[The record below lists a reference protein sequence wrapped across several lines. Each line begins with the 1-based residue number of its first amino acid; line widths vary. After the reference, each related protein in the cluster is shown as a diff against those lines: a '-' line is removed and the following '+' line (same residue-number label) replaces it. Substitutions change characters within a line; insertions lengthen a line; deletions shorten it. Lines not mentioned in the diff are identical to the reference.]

1 MADKPSS
8 GEILGI
14 PYNFERPSLGRL
26 LSSYWQPD
34 KGMLVEKPFGIG
46 YTLNL
51 ANWRSWIVLAV
62 AGGLYYQQTQS
73 AAAGGESEDGGEAD
87 DDGPVEVIVDGD

>member
-14 PYNFERPSLGRL
+14 PYNFERPSLKRML
-26 LSSYWQPD
+26 QSYWQPGD
-34 KGMLVEKPFGIG
+34 EMLVEKPFGIG

-51 ANWRSWIVLAV
+51 ANWRSWIVLGVVGAL
-62 AGGLYYQQTQS
+62 LYQ
-73 AAAGGESEDGGEAD
+73 ERNKVVEKEDLPDE
-87 DDGPVEVIVDGD
+87 GPVEVIVD